1 MGSKT
6 GQIVRFH
13 LVRQLYLCLTIV
25 YFRSFFLSVES
36 LAVSICRHK
45 QITCMSTMF
54 FFFGHRV
61 FFLRFPPLSIGVKD
75 YGPVEDT
82 GCHCSSVNHDDAH
95 SQNAAVE
102 VPMAPH

>member
-1 MGSKT
+1 MLDNCL
-6 GQIVRFH
+6 FP
-13 LVRQLYLCLTIV
+13 LVFPECRVSSGFNLQAQTNHMYV
-25 YFRSFFLSVES
+25 DNDFFFL
-36 LAVSICRHK
+36 
-45 QITCMSTMF
+45 
-54 FFFGHRV
+54 GHRV